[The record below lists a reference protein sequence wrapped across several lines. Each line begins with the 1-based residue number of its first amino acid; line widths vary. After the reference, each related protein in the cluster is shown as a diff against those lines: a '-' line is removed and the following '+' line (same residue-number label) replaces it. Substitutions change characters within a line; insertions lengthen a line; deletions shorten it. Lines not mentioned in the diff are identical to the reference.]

1 MNIPFFRFSL
11 MLMLIS
17 SPVIASAASLW
28 SGAARVVS
36 VQVQSRGEFI
46 INLEAASESTQADQE
61 KTEENCSLTEGTRS
75 FLVYPQQHNVTING
89 AKALLSTAMIAFS
102 TANKLDIR
110 YAQADGYCWVEQ
122 ILLSK

>member
-1 MNIPFFRFSL
+1 MKIPFFRYTL

-17 SPVIASAASLW
+17 SPVIASSASQW

-46 INLEAASESTQADQE
+46 INLEAADEPSQAEQE
-61 KTEENCSLTEGTRS
+61 KAENPCSLTEGTRS

-110 YAQADGYCWVEQ
+110 YARADGYCWVEQ